1 MNDGWME
8 ISIRWHNMVIFYST
22 WWKLSI
28 LSRQKCEENF
38 QKFVQFI
45 CSDQFRSVQISS
57 VVLEAVWLSEVPVE
71 GGHPGEGQLA
81 VLAQAPRLPPVCL
94 LQVPQQDGGAGEG
107 AATLTAHLLQSEV
120 LGVDVELQHVP
131 AGQRHSAG
139 GAVQV
144 RSGPGVLQSVVE
156 PQVPVD
162 MIYNI

>member
-1 MNDGWME
+1 M
-8 ISIRWHNMVIFYST
+8 
-22 WWKLSI
+22 
-28 LSRQKCEENF
+28 
-38 QKFVQFI
+38 
-45 CSDQFRSVQISS
+45 
-57 VVLEAVWLSEVPVE
+57 PVE

-139 GAVQV
+139 GTVQV